1 MRRRALAAA
10 LLAFAACAPAAL
22 DLPAPELP
30 GRPHPGRSRF
40 HRFKVQ
46 TTAAPADVRHDLS
59 RAEIALLPGAA
70 GSGLKTQG
78 LTTIKHSL
86 ATHTRFS
93 TAKGT
98 KAVYAWFDDVI
109 LEVAVSSDIIHI
121 PSEYPPGSC
130 EYRAVLEHER
140 GHGRVARERAV
151 ALAAR
156 LERALMASEHI
167 PTRFDPVI
175 AADFASAAEHLKS
188 DIAKVVDPLYDR
200 FEAEH
205 KAAQERLDRPDPYDA
220 VYRKCSGW
228 K

>member
-1 MRRRALAAA
+1 VRARALAAA
-10 LLAFAACAPAAL
+10 LLLSAACAPATL
-22 DLPAPELP
+22 ELPAPEIPRRPAP
-30 GRPHPGRSRF
+30 GRGRF

-46 TTAAPADVRHDLS
+46 TSAVPVDVRRDLS
-59 RAEIALLPGAA
+59 REEISRLPGAA
-70 GSGLKTQG
+70 GSGLQTQG

-109 LEVAVSSDIIHI
+109 LEVAVSSDVIHI
-121 PSEYPPGSC
+121 PREYAAGSC
-130 EYRAVLEHER
+130 EYQAVLEHER
-140 GHGRVARERAV
+140 GHGRVARELAV
-151 ALAAR
+151 ALAGR
-156 LERALMASEHI
+156 LERALMASDHI
-167 PTRFDPVI
+167 PTRFDPVVS
-175 AADFASAAEHLKS
+175 ADFASAAEHLKE
-188 DIAKVVDPLYDR
+188 DVAKVVDPIYDR

-205 KAAQERLDRPDPYDA
+205 KAAQEKLDRPDPYDA